1 MKSLGKYR
9 ILTLLAGLATAL
21 LIVFSQLFYFQA
33 ATYCQKKADTEHRD
47 QKDTGH
53 ETYIS
58 IPSSSIFSAS
68 NIEINQ
74 DLSFVIETL
83 FDCKNETQSTVEVS
97 PSIGRLFQTLFRFI
111 IAPNAP

>member
-9 ILTLLAGLATAL
+9 ILMLLAGIATAM

-33 ATYCQKKADTEHRD
+33 ATYCQKKADTEHHD
-47 QKDTGH
+47 QKETGH
-53 ETYIS
+53 ESYIS
-58 IPSSSIFSAS
+58 IPSSSITSVS

-83 FDCKNETQSTVEVS
+83 FESKSESESTVEVS
-97 PSIGRLFQTLFRFI
+97 PSVGRLFQTLFRFI